1 MNDALAHQPSQWIQ
15 GLAAWSPPD
24 KRRAR
29 DLLRMARQVEGEQ
42 PGLAIELR
50 GIAMHEAAAQ
60 ARYPHKGDSMWH
72 RAGRAASRAAAWVRA
87 LRVLWSVAPAPPDH
101 AFFDS

>member
-1 MNDALAHQPSQWIQ
+1 MNDAIAHQPSRWIQ

-29 DLLRMARQVEGEQ
+29 DLLRMARELEREQ
-42 PGLAIELR
+42 PGLASELR

-60 ARYPHKGDSMWH
+60 ARYPLK
-72 RAGRAASRAAAWVRA
+72 AWVQA
-87 LRVLWSVAPAPPDH
+87 LRILWRVAPAPPDH